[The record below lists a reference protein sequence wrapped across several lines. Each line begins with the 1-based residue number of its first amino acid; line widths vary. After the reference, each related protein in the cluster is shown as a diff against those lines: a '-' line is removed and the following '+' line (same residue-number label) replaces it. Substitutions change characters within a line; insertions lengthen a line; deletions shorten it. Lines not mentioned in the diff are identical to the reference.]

1 MAHSLKL
8 KEFLTFLD
16 TVAPIE
22 TAESWDNVGLMIGDP
37 EQHVT
42 GVLIALDPTLQVVE
56 EAIAKK
62 ANTIITHHPLF
73 FHPIKSIRTDTPSG
87 HLLKKALTHDI
98 AIISFH
104 TNLDVAQGGVSDTLA
119 ETLSLRGYTPVPGS
133 QEETSNSFIRIGSL
147 ASPMAGK
154 AFLTHVANQL
164 NIPTLPVA
172 GALPTEISRVAV
184 CGGSGSD
191 LAELAFKAG
200 AQVYISGEIK
210 HSIARWAEEIGF
222 CIIDA
227 GHFATENIVVQ
238 KLTETISNFLSD
250 KKYQVPVLASQKQ
263 NSPLSYFINES
274 VTENGQN

>member
-37 EQHVT
+37 EQLVT

-56 EAIAKK
+56 EALTKGT
-62 ANTIITHHPLF
+62 NTIITHHPLF

-87 HLLKKALTHDI
+87 QLLKKALSHDI
-98 AIISFH
+98 AIIGFH
-104 TNLDVAQGGVSDTLA
+104 TNLDVAKGGVADTLA
-119 ETLSLRGYTPVPGS
+119 ETLTLQDITPVSDTG
-133 QEETSNSFIRIGSL
+133 EENANGFVRIGSL
-147 ASPMAGK
+147 PSPMAGN
-154 AFLTHVANQL
+154 AFLTHIASQL
-164 NIPTLPVA
+164 HMPTLPVA
-172 GALPTEISRVAV
+172 GTLPAEISRVAV

-191 LAELAFKAG
+191 LAELAFKSG

-210 HSIARWAEEIGF
+210 HSVARWAEENNF

-227 GHFATENIVVQ
+227 GHYATENIIVS
-238 KLTETISNFLSD
+238 KLTDIIHDFISS
-250 KKYQVPVLASQKQ
+250 KKYQVPVLASQQ
-263 NSPLSYFINES
+263 QTSPLSYFINES
-274 VTENGQN
+274 A